1 MMILV
6 GIVTR
11 VNILSSLPC
20 IHDTLHSMVCN
31 MPAGIG
37 DLEWREATNKAGGV
51 SNPNRLWPVAVSGF
65 DELLQRKNAQVSVS
79 WSQAMSDVWLPCIM
93 SVCPFIHPSWH
104 RC

>member
-1 MMILV
+1 
-6 GIVTR
+6 
-11 VNILSSLPC
+11 
-20 IHDTLHSMVCN
+20 
-31 MPAGIG
+31 
-37 DLEWREATNKAGGV
+37 V

-93 SVCPFIHPSWH
+93 SVCPFIHPAWH